1 MTTTKSFF
9 NSFFFSCRHF
19 GRHMCAHSCLLLF
32 DSIKSSMKTKLNR
45 RNNNRSRTL
54 VDGRG
59 YTRSKNDFLSPSPL
73 WLIIFQSESVEKATF
88 IMIQSMY
95 FECATRKGDL
105 INSTVFLTIAGIL
118 IDRHTIFDLQNS
130 VILSSIME
138 RTGACLLCKKEN
150 LIRISHE
157 VVVIFFIWKKKLRQV
172 LRAGFYFIAI
182 QFDVDNK

>member
-32 DSIKSSMKTKLNR
+32 DSNKSSMKTKLNR

-59 YTRSKNDFLSPSPL
+59 YTRSKNDFLSQSPL
-73 WLIIFQSESVEKATF
+73 WLIIFQSESVEKTTF

-138 RTGACLLCKKEN
+138 RSGLVCSARKKISLEFHMKLLLSFLFGKRSLGKC
-150 LIRISHE
+150 
-157 VVVIFFIWKKKLRQV
+157 
-172 LRAGFYFIAI
+172 
-182 QFDVDNK
+182 